1 MTQVVLHIGM
11 HKTGSTAIQKRL
23 EANAE
28 LLDCHGISF
37 DDNSKNQLKS
47 AAKKRDFKP
56 WSQKLKRARKHN
68 NTLLISNEVLSHLLA
83 PAPNQPGACLG
94 SWLTE
99 AFLNEGCSV
108 TLIAHPRS
116 TQLPQFPVHPA
127 RQEVRSRLRF
137 RNLCPAND
145 GAHQS
150 PGRMRS
156 LAVIRLDP

>member
-68 NTLLISNEVLSHLLA
+68 SRLLISIEVLSHLLA
-83 PAPNQPGACLG
+83 L
-94 SWLTE
+94 SRT
-99 AFLNEGCSV
+99 S
-108 TLIAHPRS
+108 
-116 TQLPQFPVHPA
+116 PA
-127 RQEVRSRLRF
+127 RAS
-137 RNLCPAND
+137 AA
-145 GAHQS
+145 GS
-150 PGRMRS
+150 PRHS
-156 LAVIRLDP
+156 